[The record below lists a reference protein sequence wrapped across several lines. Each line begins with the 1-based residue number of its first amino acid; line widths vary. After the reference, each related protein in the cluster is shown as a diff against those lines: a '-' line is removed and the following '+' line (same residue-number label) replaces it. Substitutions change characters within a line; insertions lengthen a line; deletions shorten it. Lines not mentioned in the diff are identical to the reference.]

1 MGSTKKIQF
10 VTLNVN
16 HAEQVIKT
24 IELFSSCFSDRERYT
39 VKRLTDELRPSQKPF
54 YRQFFIAESQGHV
67 VGAGGVKALDWA
79 SHTHALYLSAVHAGY
94 RGRGIGKNL
103 IKLRLD
109 WLKENYQSGR
119 VIVSTAK
126 IERFKQFGFAQ
137 VSETC
142 KDGRALMLKE
152 F

>member
-54 YRQFFIAESQGHV
+54 YRQLAADGHQR
-67 VGAGGVKALDWA
+67 L
-79 SHTHALYLSAVHAGY
+79 THADGLTFC
-94 RGRGIGKNL
+94 N
-103 IKLRLD
+103 
-109 WLKENYQSGR
+109 
-119 VIVSTAK
+119 IVD
-126 IERFKQFGFAQ
+126 Q
-137 VSETC
+137 VESWRT
-142 KDGRALMLKE
+142 D
-152 F
+152 